1 MMMVTKVFV
10 ASIEIREETGCLIVN
25 CLRCVV
31 VLSEYVVHLDRG
43 LHQSK

>member
-1 MMMVTKVFV
+1 MMTLAFVT
-10 ASIEIREETGCLIVN
+10 SIVIHEETGCLIVN

-31 VLSEYVVHLDRG
+31 VLSEYVVHLDRR